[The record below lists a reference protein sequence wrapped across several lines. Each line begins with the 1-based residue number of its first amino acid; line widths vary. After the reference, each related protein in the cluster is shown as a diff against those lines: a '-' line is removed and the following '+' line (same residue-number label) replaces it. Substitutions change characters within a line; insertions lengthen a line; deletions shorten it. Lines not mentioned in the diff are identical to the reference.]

1 MSGMFSKILI
11 ANRGEIAC
19 RIISTA
25 RRMGIKTVA
34 VYSDADKHA
43 LHVEM
48 ADEAVRIGPAP
59 AAESYLDGRL
69 MIEAALETGAQA
81 IHPGYGF
88 LSENPLFV
96 EAVEGA
102 GLTFVGPSAQSIR
115 AMGLK
120 DAAKQLMEKAGVP
133 VVPGYHGE
141 AQETVVLAGK
151 ANEIGYPVLIKASA
165 GGGGKGMRRVDRP
178 DDFREA
184 LASAK
189 REAKSSFGDDRVLV
203 EKYIERPRHIEVQVF
218 GDTHGNVVHLFERD
232 CSAQRRHQ
240 KVIEEAPAPGM
251 TQEMRAAMTDAAVKA
266 AKAIDYRGAGT
277 IEFIVDGSQGLRP
290 DGFWFMEMN
299 TRLQVEHPVT
309 ESVTGLDLVE
319 WQLRVAAGEA
329 LPLAQDEIVLSG
341 HSFEARLYAEDVP
354 KGFLPA
360 TGTLRHL
367 RFPQSARIDS
377 GVRQGDEISPFYDPM
392 IAKLI
397 THGADRG
404 EALGKLSDA
413 LEATEIAGSVTNLS
427 FLAAL
432 AKNQAFATG
441 HVDTGL
447 IDRHLPV
454 LSATPEPSGAVW
466 GLAALDAL
474 GLTAQGKGD
483 DPFDAIGSWALWQT
497 PSHAVELEHGGERQ
511 WLRAARSEDGW
522 TVETPAGAVGL
533 SVSARGGQRYELRS
547 GEGLETVSLA
557 RWHEHA
563 RGDHIAIFSQGSAH
577 EFHAV
582 DALEAAEDAGHGGD
596 RLTAPMPGLVR
607 LVNAEPGMVV
617 KRGAPL
623 VVLEAMKMEH
633 ALGAPRDGVIAEI
646 AVSPG
651 DQVSEG
657 DLLAMLE
664 EEG

>member
-1 MSGMFSKILI
+1 
-11 ANRGEIAC
+11 
-19 RIISTA
+19 
-25 RRMGIKTVA
+25 
-34 VYSDADKHA
+34 
-43 LHVEM
+43 
-48 ADEAVRIGPAP
+48 
-59 AAESYLDGRL
+59 
-69 MIEAALETGAQA
+69 
-81 IHPGYGF
+81 
-88 LSENPLFV
+88 
-96 EAVEGA
+96 
-102 GLTFVGPSAQSIR
+102 
-115 AMGLK
+115 
-120 DAAKQLMEKAGVP
+120 MEKAGVP

-141 AQETVVLAGK
+141 AQETVVLAAK

-165 GGGGKGMRRVDRP
+165 GGGGKGMRRVGQP

-189 REAKSSFGDDRVLV
+189 REASSAFGDDRVLV

-218 GDTHGNVVHLFERD
+218 GDSHGNVVHLFERD

-251 TQEMRAAMTDAAVKA
+251 SAEMRETMTQAAVKA
-266 AKAIDYRGAGT
+266 AQAIRYRGAGT

-319 WQLRVAAGEA
+319 WQLRVAAGEP
-329 LPLAQDEIVLSG
+329 LPLKQDEITLNG
-341 HSFEARLYAEDVP
+341 HAFEARLYAEDVP
-354 KGFLPA
+354 AGFLPA

-367 RFPQSARIDS
+367 RFPDTARVDS

-392 IAKLI
+392 IAKVI
-397 THGADRG
+397 THGADR
-404 EALGKLSDA
+404 EDALAKLADALGA
-413 LEATEIAGSVTNLS
+413 IEIAGSVTNLS

-432 AKNQAFATG
+432 AANQAFATG

-454 LSATPEPSGAVW
+454 LAAMPEPSGAVW
-466 GLAALDAL
+466 ALAALAAL
-474 GLTAQGKGD
+474 GLIEKRKGS
-483 DPFDAIGSWALWQT
+483 DPFDALGNWALWQAF
-497 PSHAVELEHGGERQ
+497 SNAVELEHKGERH
-511 WLRAARSEDGW
+511 WLRVTPANDGW
-522 TVETPAGAVGL
+522 SVETPAGAVEL
-533 SVSARGGQRYELRS
+533 AISAHGDQRYDLHS

-557 RWHEHA
+557 RWHEHT
-563 RGDHIAIFSQGSAH
+563 RGDHLAIFADGSAH

-582 DALEAAEDAGHGGD
+582 DALEAAEESEHGGD

-607 LVNAEPGMVV
+607 LVNAEAGMKVT
-617 KRGAPL
+617 RGAPII
-623 VVLEAMKMEH
+623 VLEAMKMEH

-646 AVSPG
+646 AVSQG

-664 EEG
+664 APSE